1 MEIITTIS
9 LLLLPFLLNAKI
21 YGNGNKIIAQKFI
34 LNQRLSFWLGVVL
47 GGLGMIIVFFQA
59 RVFTF
64 KKFGYGCLRFFIAA
78 FFLGI
83 SSELEI
89 IELNGLVYN
98 YLNMYVVLPYALRGK
113 NMYNGILDDF

>member
-64 KKFGYGCLRFFIAA
+64 K
-78 FFLGI
+78 
-83 SSELEI
+83 
-89 IELNGLVYN
+89 
-98 YLNMYVVLPYALRGK
+98 
-113 NMYNGILDDF
+113 